1 MANTIQTPTPFSPFA
16 GEGWNIYLTSGGP
29 PTSSQEGTYNRGDWA
44 IEQAPVAGSAS
55 AYVCMSTGTPGT
67 WKVISLGS

>member
-1 MANTIQTPTPFSPFA
+1 MAQTITTPTPFAPFA

-29 PTSSQEGTYNRGDWA
+29 PTSSQDGTYNRGDWA

-55 AYVCMSTGTPGT
+55 HYVCVSGGSPAS
-67 WKVISLGS
+67 WKAVALGS